1 MFRGR
6 GAISTI
12 VLIVLAGSSIGYTQR
27 TDPSPPQ
34 PPMSRARYEQMW
46 KELLNWD
53 RWGKDDQ
60 LGALNLITPA
70 KRQQALALA
79 KGGTHMSLGHDVLT
93 PPFQLKVFIVP
104 DNSAPMPRISD
115 RIEIDF
121 HGGSYTHLDA
131 LCHIAYNHRLFNGY
145 ILKDTVNATDGCA
158 KNSVMT
164 MKDGIVTRA
173 VLVDIPRLRGVRYLE
188 AGTRVT
194 RAEVEAWERRANV
207 HIGPGDAVLLRTG
220 RWARPPEEPGTPRAS
235 GAGWDVWGVPLF
247 KERDISVLG
256 SDNAQ
261 EVANNIEPPADRLS
275 VTAIHKAVGNAMGVA
290 IVDNLDLEQAAETAA
305 RLNRWEFML
314 VISPLRVP
322 HGTGSP
328 VNPIGFF

>member
-1 MFRGR
+1 
-6 GAISTI
+6 
-12 VLIVLAGSSIGYTQR
+12 V
-27 TDPSPPQ
+27 
-34 PPMSRARYEQMW
+34 
-46 KELLNWD
+46 
-53 RWGKDDQ
+53 
-60 LGALNLITPA
+60 
-70 KRQQALALA
+70 
-79 KGGTHMSLGHDVLT
+79 SLGHDVLT

-115 RIEIDF
+115 RVEIDF

-220 RWARPPEEPGTPRAS
+220 RWARPPEEPGTPRVS
-235 GAGWDVWGVPLF
+235 GAGWDVWSVPLF

-261 EVANNIEPPADRLS
+261 EVADNIEPPADRLS

-290 IVDNLDLEQAAETAA
+290 IVDNLDLEHAAETAA